1 VISAVDYSDETWPEL
16 TQRVRTLI
24 GWAAQQDPS
33 RAVELDAV
41 LCAREQRM
49 LALIP
54 VAQRVSLGQP

>member
-16 TQRVRTLI
+16 THRVRTLI

-41 LCAREQRM
+41 LYAREQRM

-54 VAQRVSLGQP
+54 VAQRASLG

>member
-1 VISAVDYSDETWPEL
+1 VISAVDYSDESWPEL
-16 TQRVRTLI
+16 TRRVRTLI
-24 GWAAQQDPS
+24 GWVAQRDQS

-54 VAQRVSLGQP
+54 VAERASLG

>member
-1 VISAVDYSDETWPEL
+1 VDYSDETWPEL
-16 TQRVRTLI
+16 TQRVRSLI
-24 GWAAQQDPS
+24 GWVAQHDQS

-54 VAQRVSLGQP
+54 VAERASLG